1 MMVGGERWI
10 LKVAPRLWCLDLE
23 SLLFRVST
31 SLSSFSADQLNLESL
46 IEGVATS
53 LILPHIIPVQAWV
66 RSVLGHHAL

>member
-53 LILPHIIPVQAWV
+53 LSFLTSFLY
-66 RSVLGHHAL
+66 RLGLEAY